1 MNPDV
6 DTPDGQTPAAAT
18 PAPATPS
25 AADSAV
31 HASHDVLIVGG
42 GLVGASLAIALD
54 RLGLDVGLVEA
65 APPGSLPAVFDERNL
80 SFAEATVNALSA
92 LGVLAKLRAPTG
104 SIRRIHIS
112 RRGDFGR
119 AVLEAER
126 YGREEFGRIVVARD
140 FGEALEARL
149 AELPRLQRYRPV
161 RFVGLA
167 DGDPAWR
174 AIRVAD
180 GAGERVLRARLLVAA
195 DGTRSGVR
203 EALAIG
209 ADEYDYGQT
218 LFVTRLRGERAPDG
232 TAYERLGAE
241 GPTALL
247 PRGDRHY
254 GLIHSVATANAEEVA
269 ALDEAGFIARAQEA
283 FGWRAGRF
291 LACGARSLY
300 PAIRVLA
307 RRTTERRAVLVG
319 NAAQTIHPIGAQG
332 FNLGLR
338 DAMTLAEL
346 IERQLATG
354 TAGGAVDCGAD
365 ELLERY
371 AQRRAS
377 DRERTVAFSD
387 GAARLAANDS
397 GLMRPLR
404 SLGLFAVDRLPSA
417 QSFLVGGAMGYRGD
431 VPALCRGE
439 HDDLRSFGG
448 RA

>member
-1 MNPDV
+1 MTSD
-6 DTPDGQTPAAAT
+6 AT
-18 PAPATPS
+18 QPS
-25 AADSAV
+25 PLAAV

-54 RLGLDVGLVEA
+54 RLGLDVGLIEA
-65 APPGSLPAVFDERNL
+65 APPGALPAVFDERNL
-80 SFAEATVNALSA
+80 SFAEATINALTA
-92 LGVLAKLRAPTG
+92 LGVMQKLRAPTG

-119 AVLEAER
+119 AVLEAQR

-149 AELPRLQRYRPV
+149 AELPKLQRYRPV

-167 DGDPAWR
+167 GAEHETSEDGRGWR

-203 EALAIG
+203 EALDIG

-218 LFVTRLRGERAPDG
+218 LFVARLRSERAPDG
-232 TAYERLGAE
+232 TAYERLGDE

-254 GLIHSVATANAEEVA
+254 GFIHGVANADADAVA
-269 ALDEAGFIARAQEA
+269 ALDEAGFLARAQDA

-291 LACGARSLY
+291 IACGARSLY

-307 RRTTERRAVLVG
+307 QRTTARRALLVG

-346 IERQLATG
+346 IERDRNA
-354 TAGGAVDCGAD
+354 ASASADSASADCGSD
-365 ELLERY
+365 ELLQRY
-371 AQRRAS
+371 AQRREE
-377 DRERTVAFSD
+377 DRERTVSFSD
-387 GAARLAANDS
+387 SLARLTSNDS
-397 GLMRPLR
+397 GLLRPLR
-404 SLGLFAVDRLPSA
+404 SLGLLAVDRLPTA

-431 VPALCRGE
+431 V
-439 HDDLRSFGG
+439 
-448 RA
+448 